1 MLHLMSVTKMSQPPK
16 SPKKCER
23 TQNVM
28 LKGVSSFL
36 KQLTIASVAAL
47 LYAMTFVTFV
57 ALCVPLALCCDQS
70 SRVVNLTYS
79 LSESVVMTFGSAVI
93 TFGSVTTLLY
103 LLTWLFRYFTK

>member
-1 MLHLMSVTKMSQPPK
+1 MTRRVKK
-16 SPKKCER
+16 PKKCKK

-28 LKGVSSFL
+28 LENVYWFS

-79 LSESVVMTFGSAVI
+79 LSKSVVITFGSAVI

>member
-1 MLHLMSVTKMSQPPK
+1 MTRRVKK
-16 SPKKCER
+16 PKKCKK

-28 LKGVSSFL
+28 LENVYWFS

-79 LSESVVMTFGSAVI
+79 LSKSVVITFGSAVI
-93 TFGSVTTLLY
+93 DHLCQVYNTAIPINVVVP
-103 LLTWLFRYFTK
+103 LFH